1 MTIPT
6 PGTNS
11 FASAFNTDESEGGGG
26 GDIFGSFC
34 VENVSKQEA
43 NWPEPARTSLN
54 RANPAKNV
62 NINREGLQK

>member
-11 FASAFNTDESEGGGG
+11 FASAFNTDESEGGGV

-34 VENVSKQEA
+34 VENVFSIF
-43 NWPEPARTSLN
+43 SLST
-54 RANPAKNV
+54 V
-62 NINREGLQK
+62 SREKKAPKLVRV

>member
-34 VENVSKQEA
+34 DEMFQNF
-43 NWPEPARTSLN
+43 LHFDCL
-54 RANPAKNV
+54 
-62 NINREGLQK
+62 REKKHPNSCEFKER